1 MTDAPDRLIDMTEAS
16 FVWLSQRGFQPRFM
30 VDVGA
35 CDGDFTRMFKRVWPE
50 CGVLM
55 VEARE
60 VKYKELLDSDLQD
73 TYVSNATLGATDGRM
88 VPFYDMGTGSGI
100 FDEQSPYA
108 RTIIPKQMDTLDNV
122 IVGCDG
128 PVDFLK
134 LDVQGYELEVLK
146 GGQHALATAQA
157 VYLEASLVPTNTG
170 CPLIAEVMAF
180 MTAAGFRLLN
190 VCHLTRRRDFVLW
203 QVDLL
208 FLRDDSPYLPDPRL
222 TEGNWWATPSQ
233 P

>member
-1 MTDAPDRLIDMTEAS
+1 MTDTDRLIDMTEAS
-16 FVWLSQRGFQPRFM
+16 FVWLAQRGFQPQFM

-35 CDGDFTRMFKRVWPE
+35 CDGDWTRMFKRVWPE
-50 CGVLM
+50 CHALM
-55 VEARE
+55 IEAR
-60 VKYKELLDSDLQD
+60 DSQYGSLTD
-73 TYVSNATLGATDGRM
+73 TADDVGDASIRIVVLGRSDGEW
-88 VPFYDMGTGSGI
+88 VEFADMGTGSSV
-100 FDEQSPYA
+100 FDEQSPYR
-108 RTIIPKQMDTLDNV
+108 RTMASVRTSRLDAV
-122 IVGCDG
+122 LIDRP

-146 GGQHALATAQA
+146 GGPRALSQAQA
-157 VYLEASLVPTNTG
+157 VLLEASLVPTNTG

-208 FLRDDSPYLPDPRL
+208 FLRDDSPYLPSPEL
-222 TEGNWWATPSQ
+222 TEANWWAV
-233 P
+233 